1 VRNDERFVRQW
12 RDGERGR
19 AERRASRVAFRYFF
33 RTKSDERRT
42 FSDSR
47 DEIIAIFEREK
58 LDGTMRSADGSG
70 RTVRTTPAACARSEN
85 VSLRRE

>member
-1 VRNDERFVRQW
+1 M
-12 RDGERGR
+12 G
-19 AERRASRVAFRYFF
+19 
-33 RTKSDERRT
+33 DERRT
-42 FSDSR
+42 FSETR

>member
-1 VRNDERFVRQW
+1 VRQYG
-12 RDGERGR
+12 DGERGR
-19 AERRASRVAFRYFF
+19 AERHASRVAFRFF
-33 RTKSDERRT
+33 FLTKGDERRT
-42 FSDSR
+42 FSETR

>member
-1 VRNDERFVRQW
+1 VETVSAGERSGARCASHFVFFSGQKATSDERFRI
-12 RDGERGR
+12 
-19 AERRASRVAFRYFF
+19 
-33 RTKSDERRT
+33 
-42 FSDSR
+42 SR